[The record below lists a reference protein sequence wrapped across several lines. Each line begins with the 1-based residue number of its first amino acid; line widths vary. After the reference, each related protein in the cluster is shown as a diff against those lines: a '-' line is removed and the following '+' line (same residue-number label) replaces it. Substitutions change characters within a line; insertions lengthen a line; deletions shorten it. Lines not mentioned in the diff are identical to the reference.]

1 MVRRSSAEA
10 KLKLVLKQN
19 AILRRQN
26 QKLFKKFTEYIK
38 DREVHTSE
46 EREVEE
52 TQVERP
58 VPKPRLQRPVPKPRF
73 KRAQLVDPQ
82 SQEYPS
88 LSGFEI
94 IRTNGALEGVSQIIH
109 IQAASPYYSQE
120 LFFQD
125 FKRIDREVITN
136 AEKPSK
142 IDHCVIVNFKKLSA
156 VEEED
161 IRTVHCATGNVSY

>member
-26 QKLFKKFTEYIK
+26 RKLLKKFTEYTK
-38 DREVHTSE
+38 DREAHTSE

-52 TQVERP
+52 TQVEKP
-58 VPKPRLQRPVPKPRF
+58 VPKPRVQRPVPKPRF

-109 IQAASPYYSQE
+109 I
-120 LFFQD
+120 
-125 FKRIDREVITN
+125 
-136 AEKPSK
+136 
-142 IDHCVIVNFKKLSA
+142 
-156 VEEED
+156 
-161 IRTVHCATGNVSY
+161 